1 MRDGFASE
9 KHIKKP
15 LVAVNELSP
24 SVKDD
29 SSSVKSKN
37 VAAKEDSPSVNRI
50 TKKDRMKQ
58 ILEVCSSEKSFTPLE
73 ISKYMKA
80 SPITIREYL
89 RELVK
94 EGKLGFTGTFRNR
107 SYHIINKD

>member
-9 KHIKKP
+9 RHIKKP

-58 ILEVCSSEKSFTPLE
+58 ILEVCSSGKSFTPLE
-73 ISKYMKA
+73 ISTYMKT

-94 EGKLGFTGTFRNR
+94 EGKLGFTGTYRNR

>member
-9 KHIKKP
+9 RHIKKP

-24 SVKDD
+24 SV
-29 SSSVKSKN
+29 
-37 VAAKEDSPSVNRI
+37 NRI
-50 TKKDRMKQ
+50 TKKDRKEQ
-58 ILEVCSSEKSFTPLE
+58 ILEVCASGKSFTPLE

>member
-9 KHIKKP
+9 RHIKKP

-24 SVKDD
+24 SV
-29 SSSVKSKN
+29 
-37 VAAKEDSPSVNRI
+37 NRI
-50 TKKDRMKQ
+50 TQKDRMKQ

>member
-9 KHIKKP
+9 RHIKKP

-58 ILEVCSSEKSFTPLE
+58 ILEVCSSGKSFTPLE

-94 EGKLGFTGTFRNR
+94 EGKLGFTGTF
-107 SYHIINKD
+107 